1 MEPMATL
8 NQTVGEIAAASL
20 GAVRVF
26 EKYGIDYCCGGK
38 VGLNEICEK
47 KGLPV
52 AQVAQELES
61 AMAGASVDRDWATAP
76 LRDLVNHIV
85 STHHEYL
92 RQEMP
97 LLDAR
102 LAKVVAVHGDKEPEL
117 LPALLSIYRGLR
129 EELELHL
136 HKEEAVLFPVI
147 AGYEQ
152 ASQAGTGVAAPPFG
166 TVRNPIRMMEHE
178 HDSAGQ
184 ALESMRKLTSDYT
197 LPPHAC
203 TTYRVVFEALKAMEA
218 DLHIHIHLE
227 NNILFPRAAALE
239 AALSA

>member
-1 MEPMATL
+1 MPTL

-38 VGLNEICEK
+38 VGLSEICEK
-47 KGLPV
+47 KGLPTDSV
-52 AQVAQELES
+52 IRDLE
-61 AMAGASVDRDWATAP
+61 AALAGNNVDRDWAAAP

-85 STHHEYL
+85 VTHHDYL
-92 RQEMP
+92 RQELP

-117 LPALLSIYRGLR
+117 LPALLRTYRGLR
-129 EELELHL
+129 DELEMHI
-136 HKEEAVLFPVI
+136 HKEEAILFPVI
-147 AGYEQ
+147 VSYEQ
-152 ASQAGTGVAAPPFG
+152 ASQAGAPLPAPPFG

-184 ALESMRKLTSDYT
+184 ALEAMRGMTSNYT
-197 LPPHAC
+197 LPAHAC
-203 TTYRVVFEALKAMEA
+203 TTYRVVFEALKALEA